1 MQRLQITDPQ
11 KETKATF
18 KQRFLPLTYA
28 HTKLE
33 FKSVI
38 LLICTFRLLY
48 FARLFVRK
56 SQLYKRIFLYINT
69 KERAYENRIGIK
81 A

>member
-56 SQLYKRIFLYINT
+56 SQL
-69 KERAYENRIGIK
+69 KELKLKN
-81 A
+81 